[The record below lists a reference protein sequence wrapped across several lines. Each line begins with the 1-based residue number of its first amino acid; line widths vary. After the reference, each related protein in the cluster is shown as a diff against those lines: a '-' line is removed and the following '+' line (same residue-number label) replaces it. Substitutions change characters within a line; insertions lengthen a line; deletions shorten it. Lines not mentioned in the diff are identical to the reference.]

1 MARIKTISNTQ
12 LYLVGLTIPSPG
24 KTVSLDP
31 PNVLRVVWNDTIL
44 WRYSFLETYKTIK
57 QGERGAW
64 LSIIAYIILSAI
76 KLLIGTVSGSQALM
90 ADGLNNSTDIIAS
103 IAVLAGLKI
112 SRRPPDHN
120 HGYGH
125 FRAETIASLVASFIM
140 IVVGFQVLYQGVNKF
155 VEPAYETPDLIAAWT
170 AAFCALVMLAVYSYN
185 IKLARAIN
193 SNAILAVAQ
202 DNRSDAM
209 VSIGA
214 FAGILGSQFGIPW
227 LDPLT
232 ATIVGLII
240 CKTAW
245 DIFSK
250 ATHDLTDGFDAE
262 RLELMKQ
269 TVAEID
275 GVRSIKDIKARIHGN
290 NVLVDTTVL
299 VDHSL
304 NVVESHEI
312 TEEIEDQLKV
322 LHQVANVHVHIEPL

>member
-1 MARIKTISNTQ
+1 M
-12 LYLVGLTIPSPG
+12 
-24 KTVSLDP
+24 
-31 PNVLRVVWNDTIL
+31 
-44 WRYSFLETYKTIK
+44 ETYKTIK

-64 LSIIAYIILSAI
+64 VSIIAYIFLSAI
-76 KLLIGTVSGSQALM
+76 KLFIGTISGSQALL
-90 ADGLNNSTDIIAS
+90 ADGLNNSTDIVAS

-112 SRRPPDHN
+112 SKRPPDSN

-140 IVVGFQVLYQGVNKF
+140 IIVGFQVLYQGVNKF
-155 VEPAYETPDLIAAWT
+155 VQPAHETPDLLAAWT
-170 AAFCALVMLAVYSYN
+170 AAFSALVMIAVYSYN
-185 IKLARAIN
+185 LKLARTIN
-193 SNAILAVAQ
+193 SNAMMAVAQ
-202 DNRSDAM
+202 DNRSDAL

-214 FAGILGSQFGIPW
+214 FVGILGSQFGIPW

-232 ATIVGLII
+232 ATIVGLMI

-245 DIFSK
+245 DIFRK
-250 ATHDLTDGFDAE
+250 ASHDLTDGFDAE
-262 RLELMKQ
+262 KLEMMKQ
-269 TVAEID
+269 TVAEIE

-304 NVVESHEI
+304 NVVQSHEI

-322 LHQVANVHVHIEPL
+322 QHQVANVHVHIEPL